1 MSYETPKA
9 FQPVPETELAE
20 EMKTRFRLLCKEL
33 SVLYQITGDMATFET
48 AIGMLHQ
55 LVIEQVKTHPILVR
69 VTSTESH
76 KLSLL
81 GVACK
86 HAGIHFQETI
96 QFLIENNPH
105 ALLWA
110 PSVHESP
117 IHMLVLNGNF
127 AIIPWIMER
136 YPWVLQHQLYGGK
149 PPHIEMMRHYAYGRC
164 DLDAIQKVYQL
175 YPQGL
180 REREGTDFTSRY
192 PLLMSIEGYCEP
204 DADFFIWMAEQ
215 YPEAVY
221 DGVPGFTILHRLC
234 SVMAQTERRGVLDKC
249 TPNMAKICRFLI
261 TKHSS
266 LVRQTTNYGNYLPIH
281 KLADRC
287 DRPLV
292 REMVILLLKAYPEC
306 VQVVAGDSHP
316 ALATV
321 SFIRQVHSL
330 VVEEVAIEEE
340 IITLEENAQNMNT
353 AAVFWTDPQRFGS
366 LSEVFSAWANQRIAD
381 ILLPRKQQI
390 QEQLEDTYFE
400 RNDVDELAAE
410 LNGRVVLGNN

>member
-1 MSYETPKA
+1 MLYETPES
-9 FQPVPETELAE
+9 FQPVPETELTE
-20 EMKTRFRLLCKEL
+20 ELKMRFRLLCREI
-33 SVLYQITGDMATFET
+33 SVLYKFSGDMANFMG
-48 AIGMLHQ
+48 ILHQ
-55 LVIEQVKTHPILVR
+55 LITEQIKAHPILVR
-69 VTSTESH
+69 VITTEANT
-76 KLSLL
+76 LSLL

-86 HAGIHFQETI
+86 HAGAHFQETI
-96 QFLIENNPH
+96 RFLIDNNPH

-117 IHMLVLNGNF
+117 IHTLVSNGNF

-136 YPWVLQHQLYGGK
+136 YPWVSQHQLYGGK
-149 PPHIEMMRHYAYGRC
+149 PPHIEMMKHYVCGRC
-164 DLDAIQKVYQL
+164 DLEAIRKVYQL

-180 REREGTDFTSRY
+180 REREGTGFTSRY
-192 PLLMSIEGYCEP
+192 PLLMSVEGYCEP

-234 SVMAQTERRGVLDKC
+234 SLMAQTERRGVLNKC

-266 LVRQTTNYGNYLPIH
+266 LVRQTTNYGSYLPIH
-281 KLADRC
+281 KLAHRC

-292 REMVILLLKAYPEC
+292 REMVILLLRAYPEC

-321 SFIRQVHSL
+321 SFIRQMHSL
-330 VVEEVAIEEE
+330 VLEEVAIEEE
-340 IITLEENAQNMNT
+340 IMTLEKNARNMNT
-353 AAVFWTDPQRFGS
+353 AAVFSTDPIRFGS

-381 ILLPRKQQI
+381 VLLPRRHQI
-390 QEQLEDTYFE
+390 QVQLEDNYRPLE
-400 RNDVDELAAE
+400 KNDVDELAAE
-410 LNGRVVLGNN
+410 LNDRELLGH